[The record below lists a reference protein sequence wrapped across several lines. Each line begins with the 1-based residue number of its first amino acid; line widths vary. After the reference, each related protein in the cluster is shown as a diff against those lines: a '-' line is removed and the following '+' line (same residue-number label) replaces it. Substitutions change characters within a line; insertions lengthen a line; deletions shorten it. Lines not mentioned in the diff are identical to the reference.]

1 MTVKTT
7 VVREVLIG
15 MTIAQ
20 TRRASLRLETFG
32 LTGNIWAGPPPL
44 VAFAARARCD
54 HRAVNGLVVVSEEVG
69 NLGCEVV
76 VRLRHLHLEAVIC
89 VDRKSMP
96 WDTDR
101 LGTGTS
107 CDER

>member
-20 TRRASLRLETFG
+20 TRCASLRLETLG
-32 LTGNIWAGPPPL
+32 LTENIWAGPPPI

-54 HRAVNGLVVVSEEVG
+54 PRAVDGLVVVSEEDG
-69 NLGCEVV
+69 NLGYEVV
-76 VRLRHLHLEAVIC
+76 NRLRYLHLQAVIC
-89 VDRKSMP
+89 VDRKSTS
-96 WDTDR
+96 WGADR
-101 LGTGTS
+101 LKTRNGCGL
-107 CDER
+107 R